1 MKIEETYSQ
10 EDLNNEMKKRE
21 REEYYEDKLLELKMQ
36 KYLDNYLIEHELSKY
51 KNKLAEL
58 KLEKESSLKEK
69 EDLSQK
75 ITDIEEENTNYEKR
89 IQDLDAEIAEAKN
102 TNKDLESKINKQQEF
117 LHNMTKEDNLVNYI
131 IKNFSDKLK
140 KDIYEIC
147 SKKVNEA
154 LKNNNTDSKNPTSE
168 EQNNGNKK
176 DSSFK
181 MVTGQRAQ
189 FIPYQPNVSMPHG
202 AMPNMAN
209 MKPMMFNGYNNNHL
223 MMYPMYMPIPQ
234 NMQYQNPYFFVPMP
248 MNPNMHQNKEN
259 NNDKNKNK

>member
-1 MKIEETYSQ
+1 MKIEETISQ
-10 EDLNNEMKKRE
+10 EELNNEMKKRE

-36 KYLDNYLIEHELSKY
+36 KFLDNYRIEHELSKY
-51 KNKLAEL
+51 KNKLTEL
-58 KLEKESSLKEK
+58 KSEKESLIKEK
-69 EDLSQK
+69 EDLSEK
-75 ITDIEEENTNYEKR
+75 LLNIEQVKTNYEKT
-89 IQDLDAEIAEAKN
+89 IKDLDTKITEAKN
-102 TNKDLESKINKQQEF
+102 TNKDIVSKINKQQEY
-117 LHNMTKEDNLVNYI
+117 LQNMAKEDNLLNYI
-131 IKNFSDKLK
+131 IKNFSDEFK
-140 KDIYEIC
+140 KKIYEIC
-147 SKKVNEA
+147 SKRVDEA
-154 LKNNNTDSKNPTSE
+154 LKNNNSDSKNNISE

-176 DSSFK
+176 DSNLK

-189 FIPYQPNVSMPHG
+189 FIPYPQNMSG
-202 AMPNMAN
+202 MPNMAN